1 MCFSIEEL
9 LQHVLTRLEE
19 DYNVP
24 EYSGNLVE
32 QVDTSLCIKILL
44 KIKIK
49 SNIQLMKMLIKES
62 D

>member
-32 QVDTSLCIKILL
+32 QVDTLLCIKILL
-44 KIKIK
+44 KGNRK
-49 SNIQLMKMLIKES
+49 SNS
-62 D
+62 

>member
-32 QVDTSLCIKILL
+32 QVDTLLSIEILL
-44 KIKIK
+44 KRNMK
-49 SNIQLMKMLIKES
+49 SNIRLMKKLIKES